1 MNYDEFSKLP
11 DATKIEAR
19 LSWLEWKM
27 VDLLGLL
34 IAHTSILTGILAAW
48 LFSTVSGI
56 ESLWVKVTLFGC
68 TFLVVGWLLKR
79 RAFKKAPAHI
89 PLIDP

>member
-27 VDLLGLL
+27 VDLLWLL
-34 IAHTSILTGILAAW
+34 IALTSMLTGILVAW

-56 ESLWVKVTLFGC
+56 GSLWVKIGLFGSA
-68 TFLVVGWLLKR
+68 FLVVGWLLKR
-79 RAFKKAPAHI
+79 RAFKNAPAHI